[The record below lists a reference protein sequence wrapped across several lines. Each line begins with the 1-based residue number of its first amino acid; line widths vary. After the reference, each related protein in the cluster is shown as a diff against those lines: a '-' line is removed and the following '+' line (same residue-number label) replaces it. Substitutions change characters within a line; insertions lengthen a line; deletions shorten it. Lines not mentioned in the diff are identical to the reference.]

1 LLAWFFYD
9 SQLLNISL
17 NFKAMNDGQVAVL
30 ELRRLL
36 YELKDQRPDI
46 CVRFRLLGDMWQTSF
61 HHVKSLTERGV
72 ILTNESKNETIAIMD
87 LREVVQFELDAR
99 YQNYHPH
106 NHYSIETTMNISERQ
121 VNSGH

>member
-1 LLAWFFYD
+1 M
-9 SQLLNISL
+9 QE
-17 NFKAMNDGQVAVL
+17 GQVQVL

-46 CVRFRLLGDMWQTSF
+46 CVRFRLIGELWQPSF
-61 HHVKSLTERGV
+61 LRVTKLTENGV
-72 ILTNESKNETIAIMD
+72 ELFNENSNRLVAIKD

-106 NHYSIETTMNISERQ
+106 NHYQIEPTMTITERHA
-121 VNSGH
+121 NSGG

>member
-1 LLAWFFYD
+1 
-9 SQLLNISL
+9 
-17 NFKAMNDGQVAVL
+17 MNDGQVAVL

-61 HHVKSLTERGV
+61 HHVMSLTERGV
-72 ILTNESKNETIAIMD
+72 ILANENKNETIAIMD

-106 NHYSIETTMNISERQ
+106 NHYAVETTMNISERHA
-121 VNSGH
+121 NSGHG